1 MLGGYQTTLA
11 SMFPSLKGITPDEQT
26 LKDGELAEKWG
37 KTVKISDYRVEVF
50 DFANAKDRTAY
61 SKRVKDLLAK
71 MQVGRARIVANSR
84 NVLTRENG
92 STGWFGCLEWME
104 YKREDSDV
112 PPSGKTQK
120 GRGE

>member
-61 SKRVKDLLAK
+61 AKRVKDLLAK
-71 MQVGRARIVANSR
+71 MQVGRARIVSNSR

-104 YKREDSDV
+104 YKREDADV